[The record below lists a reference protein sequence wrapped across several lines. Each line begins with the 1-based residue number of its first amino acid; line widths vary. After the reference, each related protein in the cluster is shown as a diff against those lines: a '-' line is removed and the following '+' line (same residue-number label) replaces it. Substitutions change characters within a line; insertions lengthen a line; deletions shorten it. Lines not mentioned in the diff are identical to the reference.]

1 MEYKEDIRIQKTRR
15 DLRLAILNLIMEKPI
30 EKISVIE
37 ICNKAMINR
46 MTFYKYYEDKF
57 TLLDDTI
64 NEIIDELKNKTL
76 KCNNEIKTLEE
87 ASNLLASI
95 IKNVIDYI
103 EKNREL
109 IIAVQKNGDYKLFD
123 MIAYISEA
131 SITELLNQINKIREL
146 KYSIPVTSSFIYGGF
161 VSTITYW
168 INHPDSI
175 MKEQLLE
182 LIDNIKNN
190 LFSLNFLFKNEKKG
204 L

>member
-190 LFSLNFLFKNEKKG
+190 LFSLDFLFKNEKK
-204 L
+204 

>member
-190 LFSLNFLFKNEKKG
+190 LFSLNFLFKNEKK
-204 L
+204 

>member
-37 ICNKAMINR
+37 ICKKAMINR

-87 ASNLLASI
+87 ASNLLANL

-161 VSTITYW
+161 VSTIIYW

-175 MKEQLLE
+175 MKDQLLE

-190 LFSLNFLFKNEKKG
+190 LFSFDFLFKNEKK
-204 L
+204 